1 MGFFVE
7 KKSGGKTVA
16 LLSGIGVGAAL
27 MYVLDPERGRRR
39 RALARDKA
47 ISFASKTGDVVS
59 KRSRDL
65 ANRAK
70 GLAAE
75 ARSAF
80 DRENGGDS
88 DREESLSGGNRNF
101 SSSPEARSASGEGE
115 GQRESR
121 QMAGDP
127 DKPRVEEEG
136 EL

>member
-1 MGFFVE
+1 ME
-7 KKSGGKTVA
+7 KKTGGKAVA
-16 LLSGIGVGAAL
+16 LLSGLGVGAAL

-47 ISFASKTGDVVS
+47 VAFANKTGDAVS
-59 KRSRDL
+59 RRSRDL

-80 DRENGGDS
+80 DREEGEGAEPD
-88 DREESLSGGNRNF
+88 DSLSGGTKGYG
-101 SSSPEARSASGEGE
+101 SSPEARSATGEGE
-115 GQRESR
+115 ARREPR
-121 QMAGDP
+121 QMAGDR
-127 DKPRVEEEG
+127 DRPRVEEEE

>member
-16 LLSGIGVGAAL
+16 LISGIGVGAAL

-39 RALARDKA
+39 RAMARDKA
-47 ISFASKTGDVVS
+47 VSFANKTGDVVA

-70 GLAAE
+70 GVAAE

-80 DRENGGDS
+80 DREDGDGA
-88 DREESLSGGNRNF
+88 DREESLSGGTKGF
-101 SSSPEARSASGEGE
+101 SASSVARSASGEGE
-115 GQRESR
+115 GRRESR
-121 QMAGDP
+121 QMADDR